1 MPPKVNID
9 EYNDVWI
16 FIEQIERQPARV
28 SLELL
33 HKGREL
39 ADKLDVSLVAF
50 AIGESLG
57 NLAEELIYYGADRVI
72 IADDPVAKNYRT
84 EVYTDIIV
92 RQATEEKPQIIII
105 GATPVGR
112 DLAPRVARR
121 LNTGCTADC
130 TGLDI
135 DEDTKLLISTVPAF
149 GGNIMAT
156 IICPDHRPQIATVRP
171 GVMLMP
177 GKDVTRKGEITNIK
191 VKIKEEEVKVKIIE
205 SIKSKG
211 SGVKLEEAEKI
222 VVAGMGAGDQ
232 DTIKCLKE
240 LAMLIGGELGV
251 TMPVVEAGFLSHD
264 HIIGQTGKTIRPK
277 LYIGCGVS
285 GAVQHTAGMS
295 ESELIVAINNDPNAD
310 IFKMADYGII
320 GNAGEIIPAIIKR
333 IKKENATP

>member
-1 MPPKVNID
+1 MASTHKNNSKVKSVSNSKLSPTPLEKLID
-9 EYNDVWI
+9 ELQSN
-16 FIEQIERQPARV
+16 PAN
-28 SLELL
+28 L
-33 HKGREL
+33 KG
-39 ADKLDVSLVAF
+39 
-50 AIGESLG
+50 G
-57 NLAEELIYYGADRVI
+57 
-72 IADDPVAKNYRT
+72 
-84 EVYTDIIV
+84 
-92 RQATEEKPQIIII
+92 
-105 GATPVGR
+105 
-112 DLAPRVARR
+112 
-121 LNTGCTADC
+121 
-130 TGLDI
+130 
-135 DEDTKLLISTVPAF
+135 
-149 GGNIMAT
+149 
-156 IICPDHRPQIATVRP
+156 
-171 GVMLMP
+171 
-177 GKDVTRKGEITNIK
+177 
-191 VKIKEEEVKVKIIE
+191 
-205 SIKSKG
+205 
-211 SGVKLEEAEKI
+211 KLEEAEKI